1 MGNKNGK
8 ERSTSEEASVVDE
21 VLQKREPLKESPKL
35 TKNDFELL
43 KTVGKGS
50 FGKVFQVRYKGD
62 GKIYAMKI
70 LDKQVVLERNQ
81 YEHTLAERRIMGE
94 CEHPFLVCLR
104 FAFQSQTKLYLIS
117 DFFNGGELFYYLSNG
132 RFSENRARFYAAE
145 IALGLHYLHS
155 QGIVYRDLKPENL
168 LLDADGHIRITDFGL
183 SKPDVSGNELRSLC
197 GTPEYLAPEIIM
209 KKPYGKAV
217 DWWSLGTLIYEM
229 IAGLPP
235 YYDRNKRVMYNRIL
249 TAPLNRCSF
258 MSPEAY
264 DICQRF
270 LDRNPETRLG
280 SASFEDICN
289 HPWFAS
295 IDWEKLFNK
304 QVVPPFK
311 PVVKGAEDVENVDS
325 EFLQE
330 LPTVT
335 PTFEGKALTDPSA
348 FEGFS
353 YNPNQMY
360 NS

>member
-1 MGNKNGK
+1 M
-8 ERSTSEEASVVDE
+8 
-21 VLQKREPLKESPKL
+21 

-70 LDKQVVLERNQ
+70 LDKQIVMERNQ

-117 DFFNGGELFYYLSNG
+117 DFFNGGELFFYLSNG

-168 LLDADGHIRITDFGL
+168 LLDADGHIKITDFGL
-183 SKPDVSGNELRSLC
+183 SKGDVSGNELHSLC

-209 KKPYGKAV
+209 KKSYGKAV

-229 IAGLPP
+229 ISGLPP
-235 YYDRNKRVMYNRIL
+235 FYDRNKRVMYNKIL
-249 TAPLNRCSF
+249 SSPLSKCSY
-258 MSPEAY
+258 MSPEAF
-264 DICQRF
+264 DICSRF

-280 SASFEDICN
+280 SASFEDICQ
-289 HPWFAS
+289 HPWFS
-295 IDWEKLFNK
+295 DIDWEKLYKK
-304 QVVPPFK
+304 QVIPPFK
-311 PVVKGAEDVENVDS
+311 PNVKSAEDVENVDR
-325 EFLQE
+325 EFLAE
-330 LPTVT
+330 MPAVT
-335 PTFEGKALTDPSA
+335 PTFEGKVLTDPSA

-353 YNPNQMY
+353 YNPNPV
-360 NS
+360 NSNM

>member
-1 MGNKNGK
+1 MCIVLNG
-8 ERSTSEEASVVDE
+8 S
-21 VLQKREPLKESPKL
+21 
-35 TKNDFELL
+35 
-43 KTVGKGS
+43 
-50 FGKVFQVRYKGD
+50 
-62 GKIYAMKI
+62 
-70 LDKQVVLERNQ
+70 
-81 YEHTLAERRIMGE
+81 
-94 CEHPFLVCLR
+94 LR

-209 KKPYGKAV
+209 KKVGVSSTQSLAAV
-217 DWWSLGTLIYEM
+217 REGGGLVV
-229 IAGLPP
+229 AGNADLRD
-235 YYDRNKRVMYNRIL
+235 DRRPAALLRPEQARHVQPNPDGAAEQVFVYVAGDIL
-249 TAPLNRCSF
+249 CVSALSTF
-258 MSPEAY
+258 THAY

>member
-1 MGNKNGK
+1 MIMEYCSGGDMMGLLIRLDIFTEKATK
-8 ERSTSEEASVVDE
+8 FFISEMILGISS
-21 VLQKREPLKESPKL
+21 LHKL
-35 TKNDFELL
+35 
-43 KTVGKGS
+43 G
-50 FGKVFQVRYKGD
+50 Y
-62 GKIYAMKI
+62 I
-70 LDKQVVLERNQ
+70 
-81 YEHTLAERRIMGE
+81 H
-94 CEHPFLVCLR
+94 
-104 FAFQSQTKLYLIS
+104 
-117 DFFNGGELFYYLSNG
+117 
-132 RFSENRARFYAAE
+132 
-145 IALGLHYLHS
+145 
-155 QGIVYRDLKPENL
+155 RDLKPDNFL
-168 LLDADGHIRITDFGL
+168 LTSRGHVKLTDMGLCKKLDRTMTLAKRHSPATQSSGEAVSEPHGTHRSRELAYSTVGTADY
-183 SKPDVSGNELRSLC
+183 V
-197 GTPEYLAPEIIM
+197 APEVFDEQG
-209 KKPYGKAV
+209 YGKEV